1 MILTTLSMTIIY
13 LVTIYL
19 VTPDTETVYSILR
32 GGDSPRTELLRR
44 ESSFLFLYCAI
55 QVISSDTSEQN
66 DIEINIKKVNGVVKK
81 SDIGR

>member
-1 MILTTLSMTIIY
+1 MILTTLSMTVIY

-32 GGDSPRTELLRR
+32 DGDSPRTEHLRR

-66 DIEINIKKVNGVVKK
+66 DIEINIKKVNGVIKK